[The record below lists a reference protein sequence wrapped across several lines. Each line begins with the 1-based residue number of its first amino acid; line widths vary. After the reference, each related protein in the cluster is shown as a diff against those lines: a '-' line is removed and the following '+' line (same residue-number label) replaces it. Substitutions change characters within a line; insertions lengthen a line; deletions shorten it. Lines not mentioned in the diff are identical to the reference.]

1 MPGNGRGRPLEQG
14 AASNK
19 TSPATGFAVDSKPVK
34 LTPADALDDIA
45 QHIDGAFVLVVK
57 GNGGRYRRRCFLS
70 AASAEKAARNA
81 LDAGHN
87 AEVYLA
93 QLKPLWKL
101 TATRP
106 DLFNGGG
113 SA

>member
-1 MPGNGRGRPLEQG
+1 MPGNGRGRLLGEQ
-14 AASNK
+14 AASNT
-19 TSPATGFAVDSKPVK
+19 TSPATGLAVDSKPAR
-34 LTPADALDDIA
+34 LTPVGALDDIA
-45 QHIDGAFVLVVK
+45 QHVDGTFVLVVK
-57 GNGGRYRRRCFLS
+57 VSGGRYRRRCFLS

-87 AEVYLA
+87 ATVFLA

-101 TATRP
+101 TATTP

-113 SA
+113 SE